1 MSEGRTFTWLGAVVI
16 IGWLAIAALVIFLWG
31 CTAPPRRGERVIYR
45 LTVNGKLVEER
56 VEETTVE
63 PIDPNRKDKPCE

>member
-31 CTAPPRRGERVIYR
+31 CTAPPKRSERVIYR

-56 VEETTVE
+56 IEETTVE
-63 PIDPNRKDKPCE
+63 PMEEDNE